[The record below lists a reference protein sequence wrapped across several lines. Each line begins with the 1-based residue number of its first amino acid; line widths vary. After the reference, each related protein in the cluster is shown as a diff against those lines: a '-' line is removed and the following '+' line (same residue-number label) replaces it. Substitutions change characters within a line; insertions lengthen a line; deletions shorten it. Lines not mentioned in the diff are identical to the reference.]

1 MELRNLLFFCGVPQ
15 GRTIVAA
22 VHPDT
27 VAVVATPAL
36 QDVVGVIR
44 LRNLVVRVDDYLSE
58 QETRQETLH
67 LVPKKDLVLVKTT
80 LPGKCS
86 PRV

>member
-1 MELRNLLFFCGVPQ
+1 MFFGGVPQ
-15 GRTIVAA
+15 DRTVVAA
-22 VHPDT
+22 VHPDA

-58 QETRQETLH
+58 QETRQETLC
-67 LVPKKDLVLVKTT
+67 LVPK
-80 LPGKCS
+80 
-86 PRV
+86 